1 MTDAS
6 DRDPSTPEEVDL
18 PAGGP
23 PEGAVPA
30 EDDVARQ
37 EALAAAERDQGPAP
51 ATAGLGER
59 FVAAVTGQ
67 SLLVTVLAF
76 FSAVV
81 VGGFIIALS
90 DPDTQDALGYFTA
103 RPSDTFRAG
112 WAAVSSSYSSL
123 VRGAVGG
130 VRPLSETITSAIP
143 LVLTGLAVAVPFRA
157 GLFNIG
163 GEGQVL
169 MGGTLAG
176 LVGFGI
182 TGLPLIIH
190 LPLAVLAG
198 IVGGAAWGAIPG
210 VLKARTG
217 AHEVITTIMLNN
229 VAVFLLNWLLLTEL
243 FRRPDRADPISKSV
257 AESAVLPRIMGEANR
272 AHAGL
277 FLALIAVVVVFW
289 VVERSTAGFELRAVG
304 ANPHAATTA
313 GMSVTKMIV
322 FTMVFAGALA
332 GLAGGSQILGVQ
344 GRITG
349 GFSAGVGFDGI
360 TVALLGRGGPFGTL
374 AAGLLFGALRAGGLK
389 MQAETGTSIDLIVVI
404 QALVIVFIAAPA
416 LVRAIYRI
424 RTEGVATGTV
434 SKGWGA

>member
-1 MTDAS
+1 MS
-6 DRDPSTPEEVDL
+6 DEHTPDK
-18 PAGGP
+18 PGGP
-23 PEGAVPA
+23 PPTGDA
-30 EDDVARQ
+30 DDVARE
-37 EALAAAERDQGPAP
+37 EALAAAERDTGPAP
-51 ATAGLGER
+51 ATASLGER

-76 FSAVV
+76 VTAILA
-81 VGGFIIALS
+81 GAIIIAFS

-103 RPSDTFRAG
+103 RPSDTFAAA
-112 WAAVSSSYSSL
+112 WHAVSSAYSAL
-123 VRGAVGG
+123 LRGAVGG
-130 VRPLSETITSAIP
+130 VRPISETITSAIP
-143 LVLTGLAVAVPFRA
+143 LILAGLAVAVPFRA

-176 LVGFGI
+176 LVGFSF
-182 TGLPLIIH
+182 TGLPMLVH
-190 LPLAVLAG
+190 LPLAILAG
-198 IVGGAAWGAIPG
+198 IVGGALWGAIPG
-210 VLKARTG
+210 FLKARTG

-229 VAVFLLNWLLLTEL
+229 IALFLLNWLLLTEL
-243 FRRPDRADPISKSV
+243 FRRPDRSDPISKGV
-257 AESAVLPRIMGEANR
+257 ADSATLPRIMGELNR

-277 FLALIAVVVVFW
+277 LLAIVAAVVVFW
-289 VVERSTAGFELRAVG
+289 VIERSAIGFELRAVG
-304 ANPHAATTA
+304 ANADAATTA

-332 GLAGGSQILGVQ
+332 GLAGSTQILGVQ
-344 GRITG
+344 GRITPA
-349 GFSAGVGFDGI
+349 FSAGVGFDGI

-374 AAGLLFGALRAGGLK
+374 AAGFLFGALRAGGLA

-424 RTEGVATGTV
+424 RTEGVSTGTV
-434 SKGWGA
+434 SKGWSA